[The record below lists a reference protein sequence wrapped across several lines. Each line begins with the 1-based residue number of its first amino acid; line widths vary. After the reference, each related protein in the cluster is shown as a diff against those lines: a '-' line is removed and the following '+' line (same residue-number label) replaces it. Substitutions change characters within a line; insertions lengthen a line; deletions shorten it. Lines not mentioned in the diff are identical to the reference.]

1 MTPQQILELACHFFD
16 GTIFKAKYTDLGP
29 FEQLSMKTTS
39 FEHAGQNLWLD
50 RGNAAKSSET
60 KYELC
65 RNSRSV
71 TKTESE
77 YLKCLEP
84 LRVCNGWK
92 IIGWILNIPSNKT
105 MLQVSYIILFIY
117 ALSILLIFLWSAQ
130 FNLLINYVRNKI
142 E

>member
-1 MTPQQILELACHFFD
+1 MALFLRQ
-16 GTIFKAKYTDLGP
+16 KYT
-29 FEQLSMKTTS
+29 FRTFRAIKYETTS

-50 RGNAAKSSET
+50 RGNAKSSET

-65 RNSRSV
+65 RNSV

-84 LRVCNGWK
+84 LRVCNGWNK
-92 IIGWILNIPSNKT
+92 NNRLDFYNIPSNKT

-117 ALSILLIFLWSAQ
+117 ALSILLIFFMVS
-130 FNLLINYVRNKI
+130 V
-142 E
+142 